1 MLKRAALSI
10 LLVLQAPAHGQ
21 PQSEPTTQPDIKGQ
35 IDTVLKDAA
44 IAIEHGQIE
53 LANKMLDAVIQ
64 VDPDNIEANF
74 LKGTIAE
81 QEERWDDA
89 IVIFRAILDQHPEL
103 DRVRLEYARS
113 LFETKQDEEADYNFR
128 LALPRV
134 PGPVTGN
141 IYAFLN
147 QIATR
152 ERITS
157 SLSVGGGP
165 DTNIN
170 AASSANQL
178 TLFGLPFNVTPGSQA
193 KFGFGVVVNGNAEY
207 RLPLSGSLEDVRLR
221 GGGVFYRAEYFGGH
235 GKFDDMIGRIYAGP
249 QYLFNRGDASLL
261 AVANE
266 RWYGND
272 PYSWG
277 YGPRAEFNYS
287 VTDRI
292 LLQTGLEYTPDWYHT
307 QTFQNG
313 HLLTWLATTNFVVSP
328 SSYIALITGVSK
340 EHDASPEFSNL
351 SYRIG
356 LGYQSELPLG
366 VTAYIQPDLV
376 LGDYVAASPSFGT
389 TRRDRLVRVQL
400 AVTKRDIR
408 LYGFS
413 PSLTYNF
420 ADNISNQ
427 PLFAFTRHQILIGFS
442 RAF

>member
-10 LLVLQAPAHGQ
+10 LLFVHAPAYGQ
-21 PQSEPTTQPDIKGQ
+21 LQSEPPTQPDITGQ
-35 IDTVLKDAA
+35 IDTVLKDSA
-44 IAIEHGQIE
+44 IAIEQGQLD
-53 LANKMLDAVIQ
+53 LAKKMLDAVIQ
-64 VDPDNIEANF
+64 IEPDNIEANF

-89 IVIFRAILDQHPEL
+89 IIIFRAILDQHPEL

-113 LFETKQDEEADYNFR
+113 LFETRQDEEADYNFR
-128 LALPRV
+128 LVLPRV
-134 PGPVTGN
+134 PEIVTGN

-147 QIATR
+147 QIAAR
-152 ERITS
+152 KRIS
-157 SLSVGGGP
+157 YSLSIGGGP

-193 KFGFGVVVNGNAEY
+193 KFGVGVVVNGNAEY
-207 RLPLSGSLEDVRLR
+207 RFPLSGSLEDVRLR
-221 GGGVFYRAEYFGGH
+221 AGGVFYRAEYFGAH
-235 GKFDDMIGRIYAGP
+235 GKFDDMIGRVYAGP

-277 YGPRAEFNYS
+277 YGPRAEFDYS
-287 VTDRI
+287 VADSI

-328 SSYIALITGVSK
+328 SSTIALITGVSK

-351 SYRIG
+351 SYRVG

-376 LGDYVAASPSFGT
+376 LGDYVAPSPSFGT
-389 TRRDRLVRVQL
+389 TRRDRLVRLQL
-400 AVTKRDIR
+400 TLTKRDIR

-413 PSLTYNF
+413 PSFTYNF

-427 PLFAFTRHQILIGFS
+427 PLFAYTRHQILIGFS